1 MRLSLDVHM
10 FPRRAAVNRLING
23 VQGKFGPMIEQK
35 DLGPVTVLTI
45 ENGPMNVMDT
55 ALLRQT
61 TEVLTRLTTESTNS
75 LVVTGAGRAFSAGVD
90 LRGLLDGGPDYV
102 ADFLPALSEA
112 LLAAFTFPRPMV
124 AAVNGHAIAG
134 GAVLAACADARL
146 MADGGGRIGTPELLV
161 GVPFPRVAL
170 DVLAHAVGPRV
181 AHRLVFGADTVEP
194 AQALAFG
201 LADEV
206 VPPDALLDRAI
217 EVATRLGSAI
227 PPDSFAYTKAQLRR
241 ETVERIVEYR
251 PLEDPR
257 ALELWSARVRDG
269 WTARYLERVTKK
281 S

>member
-1 MRLSLDVHM
+1 M
-10 FPRRAAVNRLING
+10 FPQGPTANRLISRA
-23 VQGKFGPMIEQK
+23 QGKFGRMIEQK

-61 TEVLTRLTTESTNS
+61 TEVLTRLATESTDS
-75 LVVTGAGRAFSAGVD
+75 LVVTGAGRSFSAGVD
-90 LRGLLDGGPDYV
+90 LRSLLDGGPDYI

-146 MADGGGRIGTPELLV
+146 MAEGPGRIGTPELLV

-170 DVLAHAVGPRV
+170 DVLAHTVGPRV

-194 AQALAFG
+194 AQALALG
-201 LADEV
+201 LAD
-206 VPPDALLDRAI
+206 
-217 EVATRLGSAI
+217 EVATRLGSTI
-227 PPDSFAYTKAQLRR
+227 PSDSFAFTKAQLRR

-257 ALELWSARVRDG
+257 ALELYSARVQDG
-269 WTARYLERVTKK
+269 WTARYLEQVTKK
-281 S
+281 P